1 MFGNTHSTYG
11 AVTKTLHWLTVLLMI
26 TVIPLALFAHS
37 LPFGTSEELTRKA
50 WYYSFHKTLGVTL
63 FFTAILRIA
72 WAASQPKP
80 YPVREVGK
88 LEHWLAE
95 TVHWLLYGGLIIVP
109 LSGWIHHAASS
120 GFAPIWWPL
129 GQNLPLV
136 PKSEGVSDFF
146 GLLHYLTKNLLVAAI
161 ALHIVG
167 ALKHHFWD
175 RDTTLRRMLP
185 GRTDPGLLP
194 PAEHSRLPAI
204 SAGIAY
210 VAAILLGAGLFATS
224 PSEAVDSPQLAQV
237 ETGWQVQEG
246 SLGITVTQLGS
257 DVSGSFADWSAAIN
271 FDETVGADG
280 SFGDVEVTISIPSL
294 TLGSVTE
301 QALNADFLD
310 AGTHATAVFTADI
323 LPAEG
328 GYLAQGTLAL
338 KGAEAPV
345 ALPFDLEIDGDVAV
359 MSGQVT
365 LNRTDYNVGQ
375 SYPDESSLGFDV
387 VVDVSLRAVRAAP

>member
-1 MFGNTHSTYG
+1 MLKNTHNTYG

-26 TVIPLALFAHS
+26 TVIPLAIFAHS
-37 LPFGTSEELTRKA
+37 LPFETSEELTRKA

-63 FFTAILRIA
+63 FFTALLRIL
-72 WAASQPKP
+72 WALSQPKP
-80 YPVREVGK
+80 YPVRAMKK

-95 TVHWLLYGGLIIVP
+95 TVHWVLYAGLIIVP
-109 LSGWIHHAASS
+109 LAGWIHHASSS

-161 ALHIVG
+161 LLHVVG
-167 ALKHHFWD
+167 ALKHHFVD

-194 PAEHSRLPAI
+194 PVEHTRLPAI

-210 VAAILLGAGLFATS
+210 LAALLLGAGLFVGS
-224 PSEAVDSPQLAQV
+224 QSEAVDAPQLAEV
-237 ETGWQVQEG
+237 ESGWQVQDG
-246 SLGITVTQLGS
+246 TLGITVQQLGS

-271 FDETVGADG
+271 FDETADADG
-280 SFGDVEVTISIPSL
+280 KHGTVEVTVSIPSL
-294 TLGSVTE
+294 TLGSVTD
-301 QALNADFLD
+301 QALDADFLS
-310 AGTHATAVFTADI
+310 AEAHATAVFAADI
-323 LPAEG
+323 LPADG
-328 GYLAQGTLAL
+328 GYVAQGTLSV
-338 KGAEAPV
+338 KGMDAPV
-345 ALPFDLEIDGDVAV
+345 ALPFELQIDGDTAT
-359 MSGQVT
+359 MTGQVV
-365 LNRTDYNVGQ
+365 LNRTEYKVGE

-387 VVDVSLRAVRAAP
+387 VVDVALTAIRAAE